1 MYMQKYALHN
11 DITRMLSCITTYI
24 IMKTDAPVSNIRGK
38 KTVKKCKNS
47 VKNSSGERLICL
59 KNSQIGIQYMYEL
72 ITCLSSL

>member
-38 KTVKKCKNS
+38 KNCEKV
-47 VKNSSGERLICL
+47 
-59 KNSQIGIQYMYEL
+59 
-72 ITCLSSL
+72 